1 MQPSTEILSRLSRQA
16 YHEVKEDAFIA
27 NAKRRTQ
34 KGGAQTIDLFA
45 QKLCTPLRETGLT
58 YVRELKSMH
67 PFEMVVME
75 LTVRARR
82 KRDGLTLKTL
92 LAEIHDGR
100 MKLLQLSKDW
110 IIKVKLSSNTKE
122 AYECTEEAK
131 ESIGKAFGDL
141 IDGPWTGIM
150 ELQRSLH
157 HKQRHAGGEQL
168 PLHDRRR
175 HARTRPSLLGVRAG
189 GRVGERRRREHTQ
202 REAADT
208 GTFGEGSQGC
218 GASVCQ
224 CSVHCFLFSA
234 LHLFSYT
241 ILHNLHY

>member
-1 MQPSTEILSRLSRQA
+1 
-16 YHEVKEDAFIA
+16 
-27 NAKRRTQ
+27 
-34 KGGAQTIDLFA
+34 
-45 QKLCTPLRETGLT
+45 
-58 YVRELKSMH
+58 MH

-122 AYECTEEAK
+122 AYECTEEVK

-141 IDGPWTGIM
+141 INGPWTGIM

-157 HKQRHAGGEQL
+157 HKQRHAGGQ
-168 PLHDRRR
+168 
-175 HARTRPSLLGVRAG
+175 
-189 GRVGERRRREHTQ
+189 
-202 REAADT
+202 
-208 GTFGEGSQGC
+208 
-218 GASVCQ
+218 
-224 CSVHCFLFSA
+224 
-234 LHLFSYT
+234 
-241 ILHNLHY
+241 